1 MDDVAPAC
9 IKINFLIV
17 P

>member
-17 P
+17 S